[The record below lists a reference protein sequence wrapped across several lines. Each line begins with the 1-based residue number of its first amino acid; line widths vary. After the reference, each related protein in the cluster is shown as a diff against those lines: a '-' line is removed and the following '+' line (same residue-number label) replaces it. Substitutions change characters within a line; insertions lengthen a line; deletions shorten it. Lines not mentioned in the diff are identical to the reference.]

1 MKNPILN
8 LLLLFVTTRFRI
20 CRFFGILLT
29 MSYSVVA
36 VPIILAAYS
45 GLNSRLFFAMLVFCL
60 GIAASIL
67 LHELGHA
74 LGGYVVGNTAKEI
87 CLFICGGYTIFSRNP
102 DVTAKDV
109 VMSFAGPLANGL
121 ACGLI
126 IWIECCQWN
135 GSFGEWAYLLL
146 SQVLGGNISTDELPF
161 SFVMLNSI
169 ALVNAYMLVF
179 NMLPAFPLDGGR
191 IFRWFAGCFLPSQ
204 KAAFA
209 TMLVARILACL
220 LVGWSIMTDLIVEF
234 NPFNFCVIACV
245 AVWIWCGSKA
255 ELGRTRL
262 YCAAEADTCAANA
275 GFGNRFNGEVP
286 SKRMG
291 IVEQLG
297 IRPRTFVFQT
307 YRSNPEL
314 RRRFSSITRI

>member
-1 MKNPILN
+1 MKNVILN
-8 LLLLFVTTRFRI
+8 LLHLLINARFRI
-20 CRFFGILLT
+20 GRFFGICFS

-36 VPIILAAYS
+36 VPIALAAYS
-45 GLNSRLFFAMLVFCL
+45 GSNSRLFFAMLAFCM

-74 LGGYVVGNTAKEI
+74 LGGYVVGNPAKEI
-87 CLFICGGYTIFSRNP
+87 CLLICGGYTTFLRNP
-102 DVTAKDV
+102 GVTTKDA
-109 VMSFAGPLANGL
+109 VMSLSGPLANGL
-121 ACGLI
+121 VCGLI

-146 SQVLGGNISTDELPF
+146 SQVLGDNISTDELPF

-191 IFRWFAGCFLPSQ
+191 VFRWFVGCFLPSQ

-209 TMLVARILACL
+209 TMLVARMLACL

-234 NPFNFCVIACV
+234 NPFNFCVIALV
-245 AVWIWCGSKA
+245 ALWIWYGSKA
-255 ELGRTRL
+255 ELWRTRL
-262 YCAAEADTCAANA
+262 YCTAEADTCAVNA
-275 GFGNRFNGEVP
+275 E
-286 SKRMG
+286 
-291 IVEQLG
+291 
-297 IRPRTFVFQT
+297 
-307 YRSNPEL
+307 
-314 RRRFSSITRI
+314 RRRFLPTVRIQGILIEERA

>member
-1 MKNPILN
+1 MKNATLS
-8 LLLLFVTTRFRI
+8 LLFRLI
-20 CRFFGILLT
+20 NAKCQIGRFFGILFT
-29 MSYSVVA
+29 MSYSVVV
-36 VPIILAAYS
+36 VPIALVAYS
-45 GLNSRLFFAMLVFCL
+45 GSNFRLFFAMLAFCM

-74 LGGYVVGNTAKEI
+74 LGGYFVGNPAKEI
-87 CLFICGGYTIFSRNP
+87 CLLICGGYTTFSRDP
-102 DVTAKDV
+102 GVTAKDA

-121 ACGLI
+121 VCGLI

-135 GSFGEWAYLLL
+135 GSFGEWASLLL

-209 TMLVARILACL
+209 TMLLARMLACL

-234 NPFNFCVIACV
+234 NPFNFCVIALAV
-245 AVWIWCGSKA
+245 AWIWYGSKA

-262 YCAAEADTCAANA
+262 YCAAEA
-275 GFGNRFNGEVP
+275 
-286 SKRMG
+286 
-291 IVEQLG
+291 EQLE
-297 IRPRTFVFQT
+297 IRPRTVVFQT
-307 YRSNPEL
+307 HRSNPEL
-314 RRRFSSITRI
+314 RRRFLPIVRI

>member
-1 MKNPILN
+1 MWTILIRFIN
-8 LLLLFVTTRFRI
+8 ARFRI
-20 CRFFGILLT
+20 GRLFGILFT
-29 MSYSVVA
+29 INYSLVVVPIAVA
-36 VPIILAAYS
+36 VYCWP
-45 GLNSRLFFAMLVFCL
+45 NFRLFYGLMSFCMA
-60 GIAASIL
+60 IAASIL

-74 LGGYVVGNTAKEI
+74 LGGYVVGNPAKEI
-87 CLFICGGYTIFSRNP
+87 CLLICGGYTTFLRNP
-102 DVTAKDV
+102 GVTAKDA
-109 VMSFAGPLANGL
+109 VMSLAGPLANGL

-220 LVGWSIMTDLIVEF
+220 LVGWSIITDLIVEF

-275 GFGNRFNGEVP
+275 GFGKRFNGEVP

-307 YRSNPEL
+307 YRINPEL
-314 RRRFSSITRI
+314 RRRLSSITRI